1 MTAAPNYLRKDS
13 NTNRRLILACLTVP
27 RSAKEIAAVVGV
39 SSVTARTHLKVM
51 LADGNVHI
59 ARWVK
64 CSRFVWERVFAIG
77 PGKDA
82 VKPSRMSQQE
92 RSKAYNER
100 RKLDPELAMK
110 RDISRAAYELR
121 HRPARADVAAAWLTG
136 GVV

>member
-1 MTAAPNYLRKDS
+1 M
-13 NTNRRLILACLTVP
+13 
-27 RSAKEIAAVVGV
+27 
-39 SSVTARTHLKVM
+39 H
-51 LADGNVHI
+51 ADGNVHI
-59 ARWVK
+59 ARRVK

-82 VKPSRMSQQE
+82 AKPSRMSQQE

-110 RDISRAAYELR
+110 RDVSRAAYELR